1 MRTISV
7 ALMGLLVVATAPFAA
22 AQKLNACGATFP
34 DPIYKKWFSVY
45 GKAHQGAQINYEANG
60 SGGGV
65 KGVTDG
71 TVDFGASDMPMTDQE
86 LAAVKSGKILHFP
99 TVLGAVVPIY
109 NLPGVAQELKF
120 SGPVLADIFL
130 GTISKWSD
138 SRIAAENPG
147 VKLPNE
153 DIVVVHRTDGS
164 GTTFVWTDYL
174 TKVSP
179 EWKSKV
185 GAAKSV
191 SWPKGLG
198 GAQSAGVTG
207 LVKQNPNSISYVEL
221 LYALQNK
228 IGYGQVKNSAGNFV
242 KADVATVTEAA
253 AGAAKNMPADFR
265 VSITNPPGKS
275 AYPIS
280 TFTWLLIPS
289 RFSDPAKA
297 RQVKEM
303 LHWVLTDGQ
312 VLCAGLSYAPLPQ
325 AVVTKEEKQ
334 IDAIH

>member
-7 ALMGLLVVATAPFAA
+7 ALMGLLVMATAPFAA

-34 DPIYKKWFSVY
+34 DPIYKKWFSEF
-45 GKAHQGAQINYEANG
+45 GKTHQGAQINYEANG

-65 KGVTDG
+65 KGVTNG

-86 LAAVKSGKILHFP
+86 LAAVKNGKILHFP

-109 NLPGVAQELKF
+109 NLPGVTQELKF

-130 GTISKWSD
+130 GSISKWSD
-138 SRIAAENPG
+138 KRIAADNPG
-147 VKLPNE
+147 VKLPDE
-153 DIVVVHRTDGS
+153 EIVVVHRTDGS
-164 GTTFVWTDYL
+164 GTTFVWTDFL
-174 TKVSP
+174 AKVSP

-185 GAAKSV
+185 GAAKDV

-198 GAQSAGVTG
+198 GAQNAGVTG
-207 LVKQNPNSISYVEL
+207 LVKQNPNSLGYVEL
-221 LYALQNK
+221 VFAVQNK
-228 IGYGQVKNSAGNFV
+228 MGHGQVKNANGTFV
-242 KADVATVTEAA
+242 KASVETVTEAA

-265 VSITNPPGKS
+265 VSITNAPGKN

-280 TFTWLLIPS
+280 SFTWLLIPS
-289 RFSDPAKA
+289 KFSDPAKA

-312 VLCAGLSYAPLPQ
+312 VFCAGLSYAPLPL
-325 AVVTKEEKQ
+325 AVVTREEKQ